1 MMVVMLHFFTRIGI
15 VFLVACVV
23 TVGAVAD
30 DDYVYPPGAEPP
42 PPEAYTQPLF
52 GQPIPPHLYDEITVL
67 DLDLKRAYDTYQ
79 GTYLEAD
86 PIEAVNDLRMFV
98 LSKRLDKVRENL
110 DWAITQGWDEDF
122 IDIFRRSIEWGDHI
136 WHSDGAYVWKQ
147 SKIEEDRSPHKSHNH
162 VRFWLESVARDKQYT
177 PAQYDYIQK
186 EYLNPKAH
194 FFDVKQARWMLSDLG
209 ARNFEP
215 AIQQLIENFITGAQ
229 WPKHAGA
236 AYFWFKHGEDL
247 GFDLS
252 PWRPRIEQ
260 LVSEQ
265 DHLWAQSFRDQG
277 EVPQSWDLK

>member
-1 MMVVMLHFFTRIGI
+1 M
-15 VFLVACVV
+15 
-23 TVGAVAD
+23 
-30 DDYVYPPGAEPP
+30 P
-42 PPEAYTQPLF
+42 
-52 GQPIPPHLYDEITVL
+52 
-67 DLDLKRAYDTYQ
+67 DLDLKRAYETYR
-79 GTYLEAD
+79 GTYLRAD
-86 PIEAVNDLRMFV
+86 PIKALNDLRLFTI
-98 LSKRLDKVRENL
+98 SKRLDKIRENL
-110 DWAITQGWDEDF
+110 NWAIQQGWDKDF

-136 WHSDGAYVWKQ
+136 WHNDGAYAWKQ
-147 SKIEEDRSPHKSHNH
+147 SKIEEDRSPHDSHKW
-162 VRFWLESVARDKQYT
+162 VRYWLESVARKKKYA
-177 PAQYDYIQK
+177 PAEYEYVQK
-186 EYLNPKAH
+186 KFLNSESDGFDLKA
-194 FFDVKQARWMLSDLG
+194 ARRNLSILG
-209 ARNFEP
+209 ERNFEP